1 MNGGAT
7 LAHQPSGCGMA
18 APLAIA
24 GRNGPRWLRPILTAL
39 YDAAHKK
46 RPHTLASVS
55 MGRFPTVRQERK
67 FLPTSGEQSFYS
79 MADHTSDTP
88 SGQTISSVLIE
99 QRGRILQFLRLR
111 GAGDAAE
118 DHYQELWMRLSHR
131 ASDDIA
137 DPISYVMRAANNL
150 MLDHYRSN
158 RQREARDLAWGS
170 FMSHTEASSENR
182 LIAQQQL
189 QLLDEKIQ
197 SLGSRP
203 ATVFRRFR
211 LDNIPQKEI
220 AAELGVSLST
230 VEADLR
236 RVYAAIAATRR
247 QLDAQ

>member
-7 LAHQPSGCGMA
+7 FATQPWGCGMA

-24 GRNGPRWLRPILTAL
+24 GRNGPRWLRPKRTAL

-46 RPHTLASVS
+46 PPQSPAPAG
-55 MGRFPTVRQERK
+55 MGRFHSVRLARK
-67 FLPTSGEQSFYS
+67 CPPTSGEQSFYS
-79 MADHTSDTP
+79 MADQTSDTP
-88 SGQTISSVLIE
+88 SGPTISSVLIE

-118 DHYQELWMRLSHR
+118 DYYQELWMRLSHR
-131 ASDDIA
+131 ASDNIA

-158 RQREARDLAWGS
+158 RQREARDLAWGQY
-170 FMSHTEASSENR
+170 MSHTEASSENR
-182 LIAQQQL
+182 LIAEQQL
-189 QLLDEKIQ
+189 RLLDEKIQ

-236 RVYAAIAATRR
+236 KVYAAIAATRR